1 MDVSGGKVPVIK
13 VPSDNNL
20 VMPDSDVIVEYLEKK
35 FPEPSMVASKDVPAD
50 L

>member
-1 MDVSGGKVPVIK
+1 MIK

-35 FPEPSMVASKDVPAD
+35 YPEVPMVASPDVPSG